1 MKRIKKIQKA
11 MLLSLIGSA
20 FLTSCASE
28 TIIESNDGLSIVTL
42 TPFSTEI
49 LVDLGASSYIM
60 GKDIHSERFNIENS
74 YIFDMFS
81 LNMEQLISL
90 DPDLIFISFM
100 PDIFYGTSLQ
110 DRVYYFPSAN
120 SIYEIEEQITKIG
133 NLVSRNSEANYLLL
147 EMNTKIESVLNN
159 INYLNIQNRTV
170 YFEIGAHP
178 IFTIG
183 NGTFLN
189 YILEMIGSI
198 NIFSDYEGWIQ
209 ASDEEIILR
218 NPYVIIT
225 NVAYIDDPVAEVVNR
240 AGFNIIDAVINERV
254 IKVDPFVTSSF
265 NHRVADAIYYIA
277 KAVFPEI
284 SEIDR

>member
-1 MKRIKKIQKA
+1 
-11 MLLSLIGSA
+11 
-20 FLTSCASE
+20 
-28 TIIESNDGLSIVTL
+28 
-42 TPFSTEI
+42 
-49 LVDLGASSYIM
+49 
-60 GKDIHSERFNIENS
+60 
-74 YIFDMFS
+74 
-81 LNMEQLISL
+81 
-90 DPDLIFISFM
+90 
-100 PDIFYGTSLQ
+100 
-110 DRVYYFPSAN
+110 
-120 SIYEIEEQITKIG
+120 
-133 NLVSRNSEANYLLL
+133 
-147 EMNTKIESVLNN
+147 
-159 INYLNIQNRTV
+159 
-170 YFEIGAHP
+170 
-178 IFTIG
+178 
-183 NGTFLN
+183 
-189 YILEMIGSI
+189 MIGSI